1 MIETVDISPLTPPRP
16 RTIYLEPISKSKRSR
31 RKRLVEGERPLS
43 EAIETDAR
51 TARRSESA
59 AETTEGSHSGGTDD
73 QSQDST
79 QNNPRSPVQSDLR
92 SLSGESAVS
101 VSTGLSRGQDAVTAS
116 SIGTLGG
123 GGGGGG
129 HRNSAVE
136 DRTITAT
143 IELLKGGC
151 LPGDIVPVKIS
162 VQHIK
167 RIKSMHGVIVTL
179 YRQGRIDSSP
189 PISLFRDLSKEDAK
203 KLEKEEYY
211 PKSRTGLGGL
221 SLTSAGPCSVFR
233 KDLSQA
239 FSPLLI
245 DPATLTTT
253 INTSVRVPPEAFPTI
268 KGVPGEMISFKYQIE
283 VIVDLGGKLAGQLQG
298 GNASMGMGL
307 TGPHV
312 SIPGQPIDGGPQSVS
327 GWGPNPSIIDTDRL
341 RREKGVI
348 SVVFEVVVG
357 TVDTARREKRGKEPA
372 NPSPSIYTRQIP
384 ESDLQYSSETQKG
397 QLAPAAYP
405 EDDAGPVEY
414 SEVPREPPLHP
425 YWNPHRS
432 GHEAAPVYV
441 PPPDVANESDMT
453 EKDRIRRAEQRLLPS
468 QPEPDAAS
476 AGPSGSAYLNGVN
489 IYDAEDAPLAAQA
502 PSSQSPN
509 GHLDAAEEPS
519 APALEDL
526 AGPSNAR
533 SAADDKQE
541 LERAR
546 LLAEASAPPEFPDD
560 YEAEAA
566 GPSASAPAAPPLSH
580 EPSAPMLHDE
590 SYGAP
595 DEYNSLAMPQ
605 ASAPPGEQLPKYER

>member
-1 MIETVDISPLTPPRP
+1 MIESVDIGPLTPPRP
-16 RTIYLEPISKSKRSR
+16 RTIYLEPISKRSR
-31 RKRLVEGERPLS
+31 RKRQLEGERPAS
-43 EAIETDAR
+43 EAIEADAR
-51 TARRSESA
+51 TARPSESA
-59 AETTEGSHSGGTDD
+59 AETTEGSGSHSGGTDD

-101 VSTGLSRGQDAVTAS
+101 VSTGISRSQDAATAS
-116 SIGTLGG
+116 SIVTLGG
-123 GGGGGG
+123 GVGA
-129 HRNSAVE
+129 HRTNAVE

-151 LPGDIVPVKIS
+151 LPGDIVPIKIS

-189 PISLFRDLSKEDAK
+189 PISLFRDLSKEEAK

-245 DPATLTTT
+245 DPATLTTS

-268 KGVPGEMISFKYQIE
+268 KGVPGEMISFKYQVE

-298 GNASMGMGL
+298 GNASMGMAVA
-307 TGPHV
+307 GPNV
-312 SIPGQPIDGGPQSVS
+312 SIPGQSLDGGASSVG

-357 TVDTARREKRGKEPA
+357 TVDTARREKRGKEPI
-372 NPSPSIYTRQIP
+372 NPPPSVYTRQIP
-384 ESDLQYSSETQKG
+384 ESDFQYSGETQKG
-397 QLAPAAYP
+397 QPALAAYP
-405 EDDAGPVEY
+405 EDGAGPVEY
-414 SEVPREPPLHP
+414 SEVPTDPPLHP
-425 YWNPHRS
+425 YWNPNR
-432 GHEAAPVYV
+432 GHGAAPVYV
-441 PPPDVANESDMT
+441 PPPDVPNESNMT

-468 QPEPDAAS
+468 QPEPNAPS

-489 IYDAEDAPLAAQA
+489 IYDAEDAPQEAQA
-502 PSSQSPN
+502 SSSHSPN
-509 GHLDAAEEPS
+509 GHPDAAEEPS

-526 AGPSNAR
+526 AGPSNR
-533 SAADDKQE
+533 GSAADDKQE

-566 GPSASAPAAPPLSH
+566 GPSSSAPTAPPPAH

-595 DEYNSLAMPQ
+595 DDYNRLAMPQ
-605 ASAPPGEQLPKYER
+605 ASAPPGEQLPRYER